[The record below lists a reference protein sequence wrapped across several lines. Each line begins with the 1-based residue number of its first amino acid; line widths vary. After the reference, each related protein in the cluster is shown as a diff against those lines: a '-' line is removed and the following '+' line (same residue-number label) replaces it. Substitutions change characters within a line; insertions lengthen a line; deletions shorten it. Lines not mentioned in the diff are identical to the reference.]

1 MRPAVST
8 PTAILLVDIQEGFKH
23 PTHWGESRSTP
34 SFESNVEAILS
45 AARAYNTRLET
56 NHATATDPAPAPADA
71 GSTPSQ
77 HAVQIIHIHHH
88 SLSPTSA
95 LHPTHRIAGSS
106 TPSVAANPCAAPRPH
121 EAVLVKHHNSSFVG
135 TDLEARLRAAGVRQL
150 VVLGLTT
157 DHCVSTTVRFAAN
170 LQVLG
175 GEGGPD
181 GNGEGVHGVVVVRDA
196 TATFARGGFDAETVH
211 AVSLASLDGE
221 FAQVVETKDVLGAL
235 GALGA

>member
-8 PTAILLVDIQEGFKH
+8 PTAILLIDIQEGFKH

-34 SFESNVEAILS
+34 SFEGNVEAILS
-45 AARAYNTRLET
+45 AARAYNARREET
-56 NHATATDPAPAPADA
+56 NHATAA
-71 GSTPSQ
+71 GSTAGH

-95 LHPTHRIAGSS
+95 LHPSHIIAGSS
-106 TPSVAANPCAAPRPH
+106 TPSVAANPCAAPQPS

-135 TDLEARLRAAGVRQL
+135 TDLEARLRSAGVRQL

-157 DHCVSTTVRFAAN
+157 DHCVSTTTRFAAN

-175 GEGGPD
+175 DEGGPD
-181 GNGEGVHGVVVVRDA
+181 GNGEGVHGVVLVRDA
-196 TATFARGGFDAETVH
+196 TATFSKGGFDAETVH

-221 FAQVVETKDVLGAL
+221 FAQVVEARDVLEAL
-235 GALGA
+235 ET

>member
-56 NHATATDPAPAPADA
+56 NHATATDPADA
-71 GSTPSQ
+71 GSTPNNP
-77 HAVQIIHIHHH
+77 HPPPLPILDVGAAPNPPHRRLVDAVRGRQ
-88 SLSPTSA
+88 
-95 LHPTHRIAGSS
+95 
-106 TPSVAANPCAAPRPH
+106 PCAAPRPN

>member
-8 PTAILLVDIQEGFKH
+8 PTAILLVDVQEGFKH

-45 AARAYNTRLET
+45 AARAYNARRET
-56 NHATATDPAPAPADA
+56 NQATASGD
-71 GSTPSQ
+71 TPQSQ
-77 HAVQIIHIHHH
+77 HAAVQIIHIHHH
-88 SLSPTSA
+88 SLSPKSA
-95 LHPTHRIAGSS
+95 LHPTHTIAGSS
-106 TPSVAANPCAAPRPH
+106 TPSVAAQPCAAPQPD
-121 EAVLVKHHNSSFVG
+121 EAVLIKHHNSSFVG
-135 TDLEARLRAAGVRQL
+135 TDLEARLRSAGVRQL

-175 GEGGPD
+175 GDGGPD

-196 TATFARGGFDAETVH
+196 TATFTRGGFDAETVH

-221 FAQVVETKDVLGAL
+221 FARVVEAKDVLSAL
-235 GALGA
+235 GA